1 MPPRLSL
8 LGMLYFL
15 CSISHHFCLLKT
27 QSKQLQLCWR
37 LLAAFSLWINF
48 LTSFSCVVPLECG
61 CPRGLPGQAPPPP
74 PQWGPWW
81 HLCAP
86 SLKDFRTTLCYQ
98 TPGKCGPAISTFRPC
113 TFQICAYDDTLLKK
127 KECFYSTPKS
137 AFNKI
142 HLICWVC
149 ALFKRKKKKWEVCF
163 SFWITFKETE
173 HLEWKKN
180 RLMMDSNFCKKKAE
194 NHH

>member
-15 CSISHHFCLLKT
+15 RSISHHFCLLKT

-48 LTSFSCVVPLECG
+48 LTFFSCVVPLECG
-61 CPRGLPGQAPPPP
+61 CPRGLPGQVPPPP

-98 TPGKCGPAISTFRPC
+98 TPGKCCPAISTFRPC

-127 KECFYSTPKS
+127 KSVFTQLQKVPSIKS
-137 AFNKI
+137 IWFVGFVHSLKG
-142 HLICWVC
+142 
-149 ALFKRKKKKWEVCF
+149 KKKWEVCF

-180 RLMMDSNFCKKKAE
+180 RFMMDSTFCKKKAE